1 MTSQD
6 EMAAVD
12 APATTHAPVQQ
23 PAIAQAPAPQTAPTD
38 YADELECI
46 LRPMRWWDIP
56 PVMVLELDAFGED
69 AWTVGMFWSELAEA
83 ASRRYV
89 VAEEYGFDPA
99 HPDRD
104 GPRIVG
110 YAGLM
115 IGAGEA
121 EVQTIAVDRRREGRG
136 VGTRLLSRLL
146 ADAARGGCDEVLLE
160 VREDNYRAQA
170 LYHRFGFELIGLRPK
185 YYQPSNTDALVM
197 RAVGVA
203 ARFGGRKDAEDG
215 RQHRNGRIH

>member
-1 MTSQD
+1 MSRTGGEVNSSFLLTKD
-6 EMAAVD
+6 EM
-12 APATTHAPVQQ
+12 
-23 PAIAQAPAPQTAPTD
+23 
-38 YADELECI
+38 L
-46 LRPMRWWDIP
+46 
-56 PVMVLELDAFGED
+56 LELDSFGED
-69 AWTVGMFWSELAEA
+69 AWSVGMFWSELAEA

-89 VAEEYGFDPA
+89 VAEEYGFDPS
-99 HPDRD
+99 HPDLD
-104 GPRIVG
+104 GPRIAG

-136 VGTRLLSRLL
+136 LGTRLLTRLL
-146 ADAARGGCDEVLLE
+146 AEAARAGCDEVLLE

-203 ARFGGRKDAEDG
+203 ARFGGRKDAGDG
-215 RQHRNGRIH
+215 RQHRNGRIQ

>member
-6 EMAAVD
+6 EMEAVD
-12 APATTHAPVQQ
+12 APAPPRPSAQPPAMVPAPV
-23 PAIAQAPAPQTAPTD
+23 PQAAPTD
-38 YADELECI
+38 YADDFDCV

-56 PVMVLELDAFGED
+56 PVMVLELDSFGGD

-83 ASRRYV
+83 ASRRYFV
-89 VAEEYGFDPA
+89 VEEYGFDPA
-99 HPDRD
+99 HPDPD

-136 VGTRLLSRLL
+136 LGTRLLIRLL
-146 ADAARGGCDEVLLE
+146 AEAARGGCDEVLLE

-197 RAVGVA
+197 RTVGVA
-203 ARFGGRKDAEDG
+203 ARFGGRKDAGDG
-215 RQHRNGRIH
+215 RQYRNGRIP